1 MPSRVVK
8 SPTSKRSR
16 ETDIDLEDRRK
27 QRSDGKEVRGGG
39 KGLNE
44 GSPRR
49 IRASANYSMN
59 CAVKQSSISARSGL
73 PNSWQIRYA
82 RFASNRISA
91 NYSIRFVS
99 PPPPLPIIVRQSTQR
114 RGASRPEQDRV
125 QKLTRHSGGGD
136 GSRNGCIIRT

>member
-82 RFASNRISA
+82 RFASNRIFA
-91 NYSIRFVS
+91 NYSIRFVPS
-99 PPPPLPIIVRQSTQR
+99 LPSDNCTPKH
-114 RGASRPEQDRV
+114 AKKSRPEQDRV
-125 QKLTRHSGGGD
+125 QKLTRHSGGVMD
-136 GSRNGCIIRT
+136 LVTDV

>member
-27 QRSDGKEVRGGG
+27 QRSDGKEVRGEG

-59 CAVKQSSISARSGL
+59 CAVKKSSISARSGL

-91 NYSIRFVS
+91 NYSIRFV
-99 PPPPLPIIVRQSTQR
+99 PPPLPIIVRQSTQR

-125 QKLTRHSGGGD
+125 QKFDASFGGVMD
-136 GSRNGCIIRT
+136 LVTDV

>member
-39 KGLNE
+39 KELNE

-125 QKLTRHSGGGD
+125 QKFDASFGGGD